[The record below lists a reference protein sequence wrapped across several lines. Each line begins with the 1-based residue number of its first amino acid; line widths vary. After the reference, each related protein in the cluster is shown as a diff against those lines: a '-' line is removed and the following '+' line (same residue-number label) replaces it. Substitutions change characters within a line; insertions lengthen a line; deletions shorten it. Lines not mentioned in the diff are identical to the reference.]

1 MSTDDRYPPDAS
13 SARVAREA
21 LASAVRADNVAEVR
35 SVLHQYPALKAGL
48 DDPMQP
54 DHAFGAT
61 PLLAAVYNGNR
72 EMVDVLL
79 HAGASIDARSH
90 WWAGGFGVLDAEGD
104 LAPFLIERGATI
116 DIHAA
121 ARLGMLEKVTE
132 LLSTGPELVHAR
144 GGDGQ
149 TPLHF
154 AATVAIAEYLLDRGA
169 DIDARDVDHESTPA
183 QWMVRNRQEVA
194 RALVERGCRTDILM
208 AAALG
213 DALLVRRHLDED
225 PRCIRT
231 TVSARYFPMRNPRAG
246 GTIYNWTLG
255 TDKSAHALAREF
267 GHEHVLD
274 ILMAHTPDPL
284 KLAVACELGNAETVA
299 ALLEADPHLAQSLDD
314 EARLKIAEAARNN
327 GVQAV
332 ELMLEAGWPVD
343 ARGQHGGTPLHWA
356 AWHGNTRMAEAL
368 LRRRAP
374 LEVTDRDFSSTPL
387 GWALYGSVHGPSR
400 DRGDYAG
407 TVEALLRAG
416 AETPRPDSVTAAS
429 EAVRDVLRKYARP

>member
-1 MSTDDRYPPDAS
+1 MMSTDDRYPPDAS
-13 SARVAREA
+13 SARVTREA

-48 DDPMQP
+48 DEPMQP

-61 PLLAAVYNGNR
+61 PLLASVYNGNR

-79 HAGASIDARSH
+79 QAGASIDARSH

-121 ARLGMLEKVTE
+121 ARLGKLEKVTE
-132 LLSTGPELVHAR
+132 LLSTGPELVRAR

-154 AATVAIAEYLLDRGA
+154 AATVAIAEYLLARGA

-314 EARLKIAEAARNN
+314 EARLKIAE
-327 GVQAV
+327 
-332 ELMLEAGWPVD
+332 LMLEAGWPVD

-400 DRGDYAG
+400 ERGDYAG

-429 EAVRDVLRKYARP
+429 DAVREVLRKYARP